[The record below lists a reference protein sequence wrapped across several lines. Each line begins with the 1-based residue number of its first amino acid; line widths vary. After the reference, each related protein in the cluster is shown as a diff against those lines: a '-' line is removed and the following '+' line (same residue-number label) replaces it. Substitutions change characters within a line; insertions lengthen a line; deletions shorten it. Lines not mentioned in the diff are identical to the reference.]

1 MAIIILSAGNEACT
15 VVEMTML
22 KGSHKIALM
31 VGVAIFLGLITVD
44 MVPGP
49 WKKKANSVRQNEAQA
64 AFLRASN
71 LKPQQLAKARSRPI
85 KASIWGIF

>member
-1 MAIIILSAGNEACT
+1 MVLLADIKTCIA
-15 VVEMTML
+15 VERTML

-31 VGVAIFLGLITVD
+31 VGLAIFLGLVTVD

-49 WKKKANSVRQNEAQA
+49 WKKKAETVRQDEAQA

-71 LKPQQLAKARSRPI
+71 LKPYQLSNKARPRPV
-85 KASIWGIF
+85 KASSWGIF